1 MKKILLLTGLV
12 LGQVSAYAG
21 NTISGRIIDDTE
33 GAPLIGA
40 TATIVDGN
48 GNIVT
53 GTATDVEGHFTL
65 RNVNNGSYV
74 MLFQYLGYNDE
85 RIEITNLDRDVDMG
99 DIRLTVSAVSLD
111 EVVVS
116 GDAVIKKSDRQMILP
131 TQEQKRAATNGINL
145 LLQMPISRISVS
157 PIDKTIRTTLGE
169 EVQLRINGV
178 EATREEVSAIRPTD
192 VIRVE
197 YHENPGLR
205 YGGAVVVLDYIVRK
219 KENGGNIAGDF
230 TNGITHLGYGEYNL
244 SAKYN
249 WNKSAV
255 GAVASWQRRDLE
267 WTRENYEDFVY
278 PYYTVHNIELGEPTK
293 VKFDYM
299 SFALNY
305 NRTDERSVFNIALRN
320 SYDDKPN
327 AVTDRNSTL
336 YQGDKIY
343 SISDKLQQRSY
354 IPSLDIYYQLN
365 LKNDQHLYF
374 DVVGTY
380 INSSSNRQYSMIE
393 IGTEDN
399 NRPAIISQTEGDK
412 YSIIGEAIYE
422 RPLGKGKMTA
432 GLKHTQAYMNNIYDG
447 NISTKVSMNTAESYL
462 FAEYNQTVSRFTY
475 VVGLGCMRTWYQQG
489 ELSQEKYILRPTITL
504 SYNAPKN
511 FYFRYNA
518 YMSGYSPS
526 LSDLSDVTQEIDI
539 YQVRRGNPNLSS
551 VSFVSNS
558 LTASWKC
565 KYVSIELFGRYSY
578 DHKPIMEETLL
589 EDNKFVRTMANQKS
603 FHRLNLQSTIQIYPW
618 KEYIMIK
625 LNPFFNRYISN
636 GNNYTHTHS
645 NFGFRGSIVGMYKHW
660 VIMAEMNTSFH
671 DLWGETLSRGEALH
685 SFAIGYN
692 HDKFSIQGMILNPF
706 TKRYEQ
712 GVEKL
717 SEPAPNRQ
725 LAYSTQLGRIIMLNL
740 SFYLGFGKQ
749 LNSGSKKI
757 NNKDT
762 DSGLLL
768 GNS

>member
-1 MKKILLLTGLV
+1 MKKILLLFGLV
-12 LGQVSAYAG
+12 LIQASAYAG
-21 NTISGRIIDDTE
+21 NTIFGRIIDDAN
-33 GAPLIGA
+33 GSPLIGA
-40 TATIVDGN
+40 SAAIVDGN
-48 GNIVT
+48 GNIVM
-53 GTATDVEGHFTL
+53 GTATDVEGRFTL

-85 RIEITNLDRDVDMG
+85 RIEITNLDQDVNMG
-99 DIRLTVSAVSLD
+99 NISLTVSSVSLD

-145 LLQMPISRISVS
+145 LQQMPISRISVS
-157 PIDKTIRTTLGE
+157 PMDNTIKTTLGE
-169 EVQLRINGV
+169 DVQLRINGV

-197 YHENPGLR
+197 YHDNPGLR
-205 YGGAVVVLDYIVRK
+205 YGGVAAVLDYIVKK

-230 TNGITHLGYGEYNL
+230 TNGITHLGYGQYNL

-249 WNKSAV
+249 WKKSAIST
-255 GAVASWQRRDLE
+255 VASWQRRDLE

-278 PYYTVHNIELGEPTK
+278 PDYAVHNIELGEPTK
-293 VKFDYM
+293 VQFDYM
-299 SFALNY
+299 NFTLNY

-380 INSSSNRQYSMIE
+380 INSSSNRQFSLLE

-399 NRPAIISQTEGDK
+399 TPTIISQTEGDK

-422 RPLGKGKMTA
+422 RPLGNGKMTA
-432 GLKHTQAYMNNIYDG
+432 GIKHTQAYMNNIYDG
-447 NISTKVSMNTAESYL
+447 NISSKVSMNTAESYL
-462 FAEYNQTVSRFTY
+462 FAEYNQKIKRFTY
-475 VVGLGCMRTWYQQG
+475 TLGIGGMRTWHQQG
-489 ELSQEKYILRPTITL
+489 ELSQEKYIIRPTITL

-511 FYFRYNA
+511 FYFRYRG

-526 LSDLSDVTQEIDI
+526 LSELSDVTQEIDI
-539 YQVRRGNPNLSS
+539 YQIRRGNPSLHSAS
-551 VSFVSNS
+551 YISNS

-565 KYVSIELFGRYSY
+565 KYISVEMYGRHIY
-578 DHKPIMEETLL
+578 DHKPIMEETLF
-589 EDNKFVRTMANQKS
+589 ENDRFVRTMANQKG
-603 FHRLNLQSTIQIYPW
+603 FHRLNLESTIQIYPW

-645 NFGFRGSIVGMYKHW
+645 NFGFRGSIVGRYKKW
-660 VIMAEMNTSFH
+660 IVMAEMNTSFH

-685 SFAIGYN
+685 SIAIGYN
-692 HDKFSIQGMILNPF
+692 HDKFSIQGMIMNPF

-712 GVEKL
+712 GVDNL
-717 SEPAPNRQ
+717 SSLAPNRQ
-725 LAYSTQLGRIIMLNL
+725 LAHSTQLSQIVMLNV
-740 SFYLGFGKQ
+740 SFNFGFGKQ
-749 LNSGSKKI
+749 NNSGRKKI
-757 NNKDT
+757 NNSDT
-762 DSGLLL
+762 DSGILS
-768 GNS
+768 GTK

>member
-1 MKKILLLTGLV
+1 MKKILLLIGLV
-12 LGQVSAYAG
+12 LIQVSAYAG
-21 NTISGRIIDDTE
+21 NTIFGRIIDD
-33 GAPLIGA
+33 ANSSPLIGA
-40 TATIVDGN
+40 TATILDGK

-53 GTATDVEGHFTL
+53 GAVTDVEGCFTL
-65 RNVNNGSYV
+65 KGVNNGSFV
-74 MLFQYLGYNDE
+74 LLFQYLGYNDE
-85 RIEITNLDRDVDMG
+85 RIEITNLDKDMDMG
-99 DIRLTVSAVSLD
+99 DIRLVVSAVSLD
-111 EVVVS
+111 EVVVR

-145 LLQMPISRISVS
+145 LQQMPISRISVS
-157 PIDKTIRTTLGE
+157 PIDKSIRTTLGE

-197 YHENPGLR
+197 YHDNPGLR
-205 YGGAVVVLDYIVRK
+205 YGGAVAVLDYIVRK
-219 KENGGNIAGDF
+219 KEDGGNIAGDF
-230 TNGITHLGYGEYNL
+230 TNGITHLGYGEYNF

-249 WNKSAV
+249 WKKSAIS
-255 GAVASWQRRDLE
+255 AVTSWQRRDLE
-267 WTRENYEDFVY
+267 WTRENYDDFVY
-278 PYYTVHNIELGEPTK
+278 PDYTVHNIELGEPTK

-299 SFALNY
+299 NFTLNY

-380 INSSSNRQYSMIE
+380 INSSSNRQFSMLE

-399 NRPAIISQTEGDK
+399 TPAIISQTEGDK

-422 RPLGKGKMTA
+422 RPLGNGKMTA
-432 GLKHTQAYMNNIYDG
+432 GIKHTQASMNNVYDG
-447 NISTKVSMNTAESYL
+447 NISSKVSMNTAESYL
-462 FAEYNQTVSRFTY
+462 FAEYNQQIEQFSYTI
-475 VVGLGCMRTWYQQG
+475 GIGGMRTWHEQG
-489 ELSQEKYILRPTITL
+489 DLSQEKYILRPTVTL

-526 LSDLSDVTQEIDI
+526 LSDLSNVAQEIDI
-539 YQVRRGNPNLSS
+539 YQIRRGNPNLQS
-551 VSFVSNS
+551 VTFVSNS

-565 KYVSIELFGRYSY
+565 KYVNIELFGRYSY
-578 DHKPIMEETLL
+578 DHKPIMEETTF
-589 EDNKFVRTMANQKS
+589 ENNRFIRTMANQRG
-603 FHRLNLQSTIQIYPW
+603 FHRLNLQSTIQIFPW
-618 KEYIMIK
+618 KEHIMIK
-625 LNPFFNRYISN
+625 LNPFFNRYISL

-645 NFGFRGSIVGMYKHW
+645 NFGFRGSIVGMYKNW
-660 VIMAEMNTSFH
+660 IVMAEMSTSQH

-685 SFAIGYN
+685 SIAVGYN

-712 GVEKL
+712 GVDNL
-717 SEPAPNRQ
+717 SSLAPNRQ
-725 LAYSTQLGRIIMLNL
+725 LAYSTQLSQIVMINL
-740 SFYLGFGKQ
+740 SFNLGFGKQ
-749 LNSGSKKI
+749 VNSGSKKI
-757 NNKDT
+757 NNNDT
-762 DSGLLL
+762 DSGILS
-768 GNS
+768 GTK

>member
-1 MKKILLLTGLV
+1 MKKILLLIV
-12 LGQVSAYAG
+12 LISVHLSSYAG
-21 NTISGRIIDDTE
+21 NSISGRIINDVD
-33 GAPLIGA
+33 GSPLIGA
-40 TATIVDGN
+40 TATIFDSN
-48 GNIVT
+48 GNIII
-53 GTATDVEGHFTL
+53 GIMADVEGRFTL
-65 RNVNNGSYV
+65 KNVNNGSYT
-74 MLFQYLGYNDE
+74 MQFQYLGYNEE

-99 DIRLTVSAVSLD
+99 DVRLTVSTVSLD

-116 GDAVIKKSDRQMILP
+116 GDAVVKKSDRQMIMP

-145 LLQMPISRISVS
+145 LQQMPISRISVS
-157 PIDKTIRTTLGE
+157 PLDKTIKTTLGE
-169 EVQLRINGV
+169 DVQLRINGV
-178 EATREEVSAIRPTD
+178 EATKEEVSAIRPTD

-197 YHENPGLR
+197 YHDNPGLR
-205 YGGAVVVLDYIVRK
+205 YGGVAAVLDYIVK
-219 KENGGNIAGDF
+219 KREDGGNIAGDF

-249 WNKSAV
+249 WKKSAIS
-255 GAVASWQRRDLE
+255 AVASWQRRDLE

-278 PYYTVHNIELGEPTK
+278 PDYTVHNIELGEPTK

-299 SFALNY
+299 NFTLNY
-305 NRTDERSVFNIALRN
+305 NRTDEHSVFNIALRN

-343 SISDKLQQRSY
+343 SISDKLQQCSY

-374 DVVGTY
+374 DIVGTY
-380 INSSSNRQYSMIE
+380 IKSSSNRQFSMVE
-393 IGTEDN
+393 IGIEDN
-399 NRPAIISQTEGDK
+399 KPAIISQTEGDK

-422 RPLGKGKMTA
+422 RPLYNGKMTA
-432 GLKHTQAYMNNIYDG
+432 GIKHTQAYMNNVYDG
-447 NISTKVSMNTAESYL
+447 NINSKVTMNTAESYL
-462 FAEYNQTVSRFTY
+462 FAEYNQNIDRFTY
-475 VVGLGCMRTWYQQG
+475 TLGLGVMRTWHQQ
-489 ELSQEKYILRPTITL
+489 EKISQEKYILRPTVTL

-511 FYFRYNA
+511 FYFRYRG

-526 LSDLSDVTQEIDI
+526 LSELSDVTQEIDI
-539 YQVRRGNPNLSS
+539 YQIRRGNPNLHSAYY
-551 VSFVSNS
+551 VSNS

-565 KYVSIELFGRYSY
+565 KYVSVELFGRYSY
-578 DHKPIMEETLL
+578 DHKPIMEETLF
-589 EDNKFVRTMANQKS
+589 ENNRFVRTMANQKG

-618 KEYIMIK
+618 KEHIMIK

-636 GNNYTHTHS
+636 GNNFTHTHS
-645 NFGFRGSIVGMYKHW
+645 NFGFRGSIVGMYKNW

-685 SFAIGYN
+685 SIAVGYN

-712 GVEKL
+712 GVDNL
-717 SEPAPNRQ
+717 SELATNKQ
-725 LAYSTQLGRIIMLNL
+725 LAYSTQLSRIVMFNV
-740 SFYLGFGKQ
+740 SFNLGFGKQ
-749 LNSGSKKI
+749 NNSGKKKI
-757 NNKDT
+757 NNSDN
-762 DSGLLL
+762 DSGILS
-768 GNS
+768 GTK

>member
-1 MKKILLLTGLV
+1 MKKILLLIGLV
-12 LGQVSAYAG
+12 LMQVSAYAG
-21 NTISGRIIDDTE
+21 NTISGRIIDDAN
-33 GAPLIGA
+33 GSPLIGA

-53 GTATDVEGHFTL
+53 GTATDVKGRFTL
-65 RNVNNGSYV
+65 SNVNNGSFV
-74 MLFQYLGYNDE
+74 MQFQYLGYNDE

-99 DIRLTVSAVSLD
+99 DIRLTTSAVSLD
-111 EVVVS
+111 EVVVN

-131 TQEQKRAATNGINL
+131 TQEQKRVATNGINL
-145 LLQMPISRISVS
+145 LQQMPISRISVS
-157 PIDKTIRTTLGE
+157 PMDKTIKTTLGE
-169 EVQLRINGV
+169 DVQLRINGV
-178 EATREEVSAIRPTD
+178 EATKEEISAIRPTD

-197 YHENPGLR
+197 YHDNPGLR
-205 YGGAVVVLDYIVRK
+205 YGGAAAVLDYIVRK
-219 KENGGNIAGDF
+219 KENGGNIAGDL
-230 TNGITHLGYGEYNL
+230 TNGITHLGYGQYNL

-249 WNKSAV
+249 WKKSAIS
-255 GAVASWQRRDLE
+255 AVASWQRRDLE

-278 PYYTVHNIELGEPTK
+278 PDYTVHNIELGEPTK

-299 SFALNY
+299 NFTLNY

-320 SYDDKPN
+320 SYDNKPN
-327 AVTDRNSTL
+327 SVTDRNSTL

-365 LKNDQHLYF
+365 LKNDQYLYF

-380 INSSSNRQYSMIE
+380 INSSSHRKYSMAE
-393 IGTEDN
+393 IGSEDSA
-399 NRPAIISQTEGDK
+399 PAIISQIEGDK

-422 RPLGKGKMTA
+422 RPLGNGKMTA
-432 GLKHTQAYMNNIYDG
+432 GIKHTQAYMNNIYDG
-447 NISTKVSMNTAESYL
+447 NISSKVSMNTSESYL
-462 FAEYNQTVSRFTY
+462 FAEYNQQMERFTY
-475 VVGLGCMRTWYQQG
+475 TLGIGGMRTWHEQG

-526 LSDLSDVTQEIDI
+526 LSDLSNVAQEIDI
-539 YQVRRGNPNLSS
+539 YQIRRGNPNLQS
-551 VSFVSNS
+551 VTFVSNS

-578 DHKPIMEETLL
+578 DHKPIMEETLF
-589 EDNKFVRTMANQKS
+589 EDNHFVRTMANQKG

-618 KEYIMIK
+618 KGHIMIK

-636 GNNYTHTHS
+636 GNSYTHTHS
-645 NFGFRGSIVGMYKHW
+645 NFGVRGSIVGMYKKW
-660 VIMAEMNTSFH
+660 VIMAEMSASQH

-685 SFAIGYN
+685 SIAIGYN

-706 TKRYEQ
+706 TKRYGQ
-712 GVEKL
+712 DVENL
-717 SEPAPNRQ
+717 SVLAPNKQ
-725 LAYSTQLGRIIMLNL
+725 LAYSTQLSQIVMLNL
-740 SFYLGFGKQ
+740 SFNLDFGKQ
-749 LNSGSKKI
+749 NHSDGKRI
-757 NNKDT
+757 NNSDN
-762 DSGLLL
+762 DSGILS
-768 GNS
+768 GTK

>member
-1 MKKILLLTGLV
+1 MKKILLLIGLISV
-12 LGQVSAYAG
+12 HLSSYAG
-21 NTISGRIIDDTE
+21 NTISGRIINDVD
-33 GAPLIGA
+33 GYPLIGA
-40 TATIVDGN
+40 TATIFDSN
-48 GNIVT
+48 GNIII
-53 GTATDVEGHFTL
+53 GIMADVEGRFTL
-65 RNVNNGSYV
+65 KNVNNGSYT
-74 MLFQYLGYNDE
+74 MQFQYLGYNEE

-99 DIRLTVSAVSLD
+99 DVRLTVSTVSLD

-116 GDAVIKKSDRQMILP
+116 GDAVVKKSDRQMIMP
-131 TQEQKRAATNGINL
+131 TQGQKRAATNGINL
-145 LLQMPISRISVS
+145 LQQMPIPRISVS
-157 PIDKTIRTTLGE
+157 PLDKTIKTTLGE
-169 EVQLRINGV
+169 DVQLRINGV
-178 EATREEVSAIRPTD
+178 EATKEEVSAIRPTD

-197 YHENPGLR
+197 YYDNPGLR
-205 YGGAVVVLDYIVRK
+205 YGGVAAVLDYIVK
-219 KENGGNIAGDF
+219 KREDGGNIAGDF

-249 WNKSAV
+249 CKKSAIS
-255 GAVASWQRRDLE
+255 AVASWQRRDLE

-278 PYYTVHNIELGEPTK
+278 PDYTVHNIELGEPTK

-299 SFALNY
+299 NFTLNY
-305 NRTDERSVFNIALRN
+305 NRTDEHSVFNIALRN

-343 SISDKLQQRSY
+343 SISDKLQQCSY

-374 DVVGTY
+374 DIVGTY
-380 INSSSNRQYSMIE
+380 IKSSSNRQFSMVE
-393 IGTEDN
+393 IGIEDN
-399 NRPAIISQTEGDK
+399 TPAIISQTEGDK

-422 RPLGKGKMTA
+422 RPLYNGKMTA
-432 GLKHTQAYMNNIYDG
+432 GIKHTQAYMNNVYDG
-447 NISTKVSMNTAESYL
+447 NINSKVTMNTAESYL
-462 FAEYNQTVSRFTY
+462 FAEYNQNIDRFTY
-475 VVGLGCMRTWYQQG
+475 TLGLGVMRTWHQQ
-489 ELSQEKYILRPTITL
+489 EKISQEKYILRPTVTL

-511 FYFRYNA
+511 FYFRYRG

-526 LSDLSDVTQEIDI
+526 LSELSDVTQEIDI
-539 YQVRRGNPNLSS
+539 YQIRRGNPNLHSAYY
-551 VSFVSNS
+551 VSNS

-565 KYVSIELFGRYSY
+565 KYVSVELFGRYSY
-578 DHKPIMEETLL
+578 DHKPIMEETLF
-589 EDNKFVRTMANQKS
+589 ENNRFVRTMANQKG

-618 KEYIMIK
+618 KEHIMIK

-645 NFGFRGSIVGMYKHW
+645 NFGFRGSIVGMYKNW

-685 SFAIGYN
+685 SIAVGYN

-712 GVEKL
+712 GVDNL
-717 SEPAPNRQ
+717 SELAPNKQ
-725 LAYSTQLGRIIMLNL
+725 LAYSTQLSRIVMFNV
-740 SFYLGFGKQ
+740 SFNLGFGKQ
-749 LNSGSKKI
+749 NNSGRKKI
-757 NNKDT
+757 NNSDN
-762 DSGLLL
+762 DSGILS
-768 GNS
+768 GTK

>member
-1 MKKILLLTGLV
+1 MKKILLLIGLV
-12 LGQVSAYAG
+12 LMQVSAYAG
-21 NTISGRIIDDTE
+21 NTISGRIIDDAN
-33 GAPLIGA
+33 GSPLIGA

-53 GTATDVEGHFTL
+53 GTATDVKGRFTL
-65 RNVNNGSYV
+65 SNVNNGSFV
-74 MLFQYLGYNDE
+74 MQFQYLGYNDE

-99 DIRLTVSAVSLD
+99 DIRLTISAVSLD
-111 EVVVS
+111 EVVVN

-131 TQEQKRAATNGINL
+131 TQEQKRVATNGINL
-145 LLQMPISRISVS
+145 LQQMPISRISVS
-157 PIDKTIRTTLGE
+157 PMDKTIKTTLGE
-169 EVQLRINGV
+169 DVQLRINGV
-178 EATREEVSAIRPTD
+178 EATKEEISAIRPTD

-197 YHENPGLR
+197 YHDNPGLR
-205 YGGAVVVLDYIVRK
+205 YGGAAAVLDYIVRK
-219 KENGGNIAGDF
+219 KENGGNIAGDL
-230 TNGITHLGYGEYNL
+230 TNGITHLGYGQYNL

-249 WNKSAV
+249 WKKSAIS
-255 GAVASWQRRDLE
+255 AVASWQRRDLE
-267 WTRENYEDFVY
+267 WTRENYEDFA
-278 PYYTVHNIELGEPTK
+278 YTNYIVHNIELGEPTK

-299 SFALNY
+299 NFTLNY

-380 INSSSNRQYSMIE
+380 INSSSNRQFSMLE

-399 NRPAIISQTEGDK
+399 TPAIISQTEGDK

-432 GLKHTQAYMNNIYDG
+432 GIKHTQAYMNNIYDG
-447 NISTKVSMNTAESYL
+447 NISSKVSMNTAESYL
-462 FAEYNQTVSRFTY
+462 FAEYNQKINRFTY
-475 VVGLGCMRTWYQQG
+475 TLGIGGMRTWHEQG
-489 ELSQEKYILRPTITL
+489 ELSQEKYIIRPTITL

-511 FYFRYNA
+511 FYFRYRG

-526 LSDLSDVTQEIDI
+526 LSELSDVTQEIDI
-539 YQVRRGNPNLSS
+539 YQVRRGNPNLRS
-551 VSFVSNS
+551 VPFVSNS

-578 DHKPIMEETLL
+578 DHKPIMEETLF
-589 EDNKFVRTMANQKS
+589 EDNRFVRTMANQKG
-603 FHRLNLQSTIQIYPW
+603 FHRLNLESTIQIYPW

-636 GNNYTHTHS
+636 GNNYIHTHA
-645 NFGFRGSIVGMYKHW
+645 NFGFRGSIVGSYNNW
-660 VIMAEMNTSFH
+660 IAMAEMNTSFH
-671 DLWGETLSRGEALH
+671 DLWGETLSKGEALH
-685 SFAIGYN
+685 SIAVGYN

-712 GVEKL
+712 GVDNL
-717 SEPAPNRQ
+717 SALAPNRQ
-725 LAYSTQLGRIIMLNL
+725 LAHSTQLSQIVMLNV
-740 SFYLGFGKQ
+740 SFNLVFGKQ
-749 LNSGSKKI
+749 HNSGRKKI
-757 NNKDT
+757 NNNDT
-762 DSGLLL
+762 DSGILS
-768 GNS
+768 GTK